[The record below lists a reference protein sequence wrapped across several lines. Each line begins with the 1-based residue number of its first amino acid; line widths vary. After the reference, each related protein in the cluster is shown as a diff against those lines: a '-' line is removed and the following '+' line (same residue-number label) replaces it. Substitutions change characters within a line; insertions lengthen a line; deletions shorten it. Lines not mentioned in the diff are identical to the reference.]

1 MHLKRITIVGFKSF
15 ADRVTLNFD
24 RGITGIVGPNG
35 SGKSNVID
43 AVRWV
48 MGEQNAKNL
57 RGEKATDIIFAGSD
71 RRKGLAMAE
80 VTLTFDNTDDTTG
93 FCPPEYRHEAEISL
107 TRRLYADNQ
116 REYLIN
122 KKACR
127 LKDIVG
133 FFASTGLGGRS
144 YSMIQQGQ
152 VDRILNAKPEDVREI
167 LEEAAGTLLYKHR
180 KGEAQKKLE
189 STQMNLSRV
198 TDILAEVERQR
209 GSLQDQVEKAQ
220 KWQEFTTELRDEE
233 LLLLAHNFAHFNEK
247 LLELEGQVASDQIKE
262 VEAMTSV
269 SSFEARHTE
278 LQQILDEAD
287 PGLAALNEQITV
299 LREHIARSEATIMS
313 ASAKVETGEKR
324 LITIASELGEDGENL
339 KMLESQVDGANAEL
353 AAADT
358 DAIRLREAIEQ
369 FNDDVEQASEA
380 AMVYK
385 SKLDEFDD
393 EIKNLSRMIDSNK
406 YRVEALSRD
415 KERALRN
422 KSEQNERL
430 QSMLADISSALE
442 TVAKAQEKVGAQQ
455 AGLDIEI
462 RDKHSREAAVAQRY
476 GQMKDANNRR
486 DLCREKYHETR
497 ARLTS
502 LEELVAGAT
511 DVSATLQDLRTKA
524 PQTNDVV
531 KGLLADFLAFNDRA
545 TELPKTLSG
554 AFERWT
560 ERVVVESVDA
570 LNELVRTAQKHSATA
585 MPVTV
590 LSLAKPI
597 DKEAAGTW
605 AENHGAEPLA
615 SFLKIDTKLNGI
627 ENLTDR
633 LYVLQTLAISKD
645 VLAEIP
651 DGLIVFTAQGVSFTS
666 EDEFIVGA
674 KGSSGLLSRKTEQEN
689 LAKQLKK
696 YEHELAACQ
705 AEIDDLEMKINQDR
719 QIVAEIDTK
728 LQAQNKDVLA
738 VMSELQ
744 SAQQVADHKQD
755 LVTAAQKT
763 VDELTTQ
770 EEAFVKEV
778 TELDLTRESLQVEM
792 KTIEND
798 MTALR
803 EEAETLE
810 ERREEVTRQYQQ
822 KRLDLAKSESRA
834 QALRDGYVH
843 TKAQLDLL
851 QNKLSRRYEE
861 QHVLTAEIE
870 QAKSNFAEAQKGI
883 ETFLM
888 QREEFEEQLAEKR
901 EQNAGV
907 HEELRVI
914 ESRLKDYRDAQTKI
928 QKSISDKS
936 VALERARMAHQ
947 GVTSQAMEKY
957 ALDISTHSFVFDENF
972 NIEKSARLVSGL
984 RTKIEN
990 IGPVNMMAMK
1000 EYTELTEREN
1010 FISGQKDEILAS
1022 MDLLITAIQEIEST
1036 SEEKFMATFK
1046 TINENF
1052 SQLFPILF
1060 PGGEGRLELSN
1071 PEDPLNGGVEI
1082 MVRLPG
1088 KKMQRMNLF
1097 SGGEKA
1103 LTAISLIFALLKTKP
1118 TPFCFLDEVDAPLD
1132 EANVGRYNRVLDA
1145 LSEQFQFVIIT
1156 HNRRTMEVLD
1166 TLYGITMQE
1175 PGVSSVVGV
1184 DMKKDLPPHL
1194 RKAFKEG
1201 GIGGTEKR
1209 QGAVA
1214 AKGAEAIEASSPEAE
1229 LQPEIA
1235 SDPLPEAASENS

>member
-71 RRKGLAMAE
+71 RRKALAMAE
-80 VTLTFDNTDDTTG
+80 VTLTFDNTDDSTG

-107 TRRLYADNQ
+107 SRRLYADGQ

-133 FFASTGLGGRS
+133 FFAMTGLGGRS

-180 KGEAQKKLE
+180 KAEAQKKLE
-189 STQMNLSRV
+189 STHMNLSRV
-198 TDILAEVERQR
+198 TDILTEVERQR
-209 GSLQDQVEKAQ
+209 ESLQDQVGKAQ
-220 KWQEFTTELRDEE
+220 KWQELTTELREEE

-247 LLELEGQVASDQIKE
+247 LLELEAQVAEDQTKE
-262 VEAMTSV
+262 VEALTSV
-269 SSFEARHTE
+269 STFEARHEE

-324 LITIASELGEDGENL
+324 LVTIASELGEDSDNL
-339 KMLESQVDGANAEL
+339 KVLEAQVDGANAEL
-353 AAADT
+353 AAAER
-358 DAIRLREAIEQ
+358 DAIHLREAIEQ

-380 AMVYK
+380 AQVYK
-385 SKLDEFDD
+385 TKLEEFDD
-393 EIKNLSRMIDSNK
+393 EIKNLARMIDSNK
-406 YRVEALSRD
+406 YRVESLNRD
-415 KERALRN
+415 KERALRS
-422 KSEQNERL
+422 KSEQLDRL
-430 QSMLADISSALE
+430 QSMQSEIAQAL
-442 TVAKAQEKVGAQQ
+442 TVVAGAQEKVAAQQ
-455 AGLDIEI
+455 SGLDVEI
-462 RDKHSREAAVAQRY
+462 REKHSREAAVAQRY
-476 GQMKDANNRR
+476 GQMKDANTRR
-486 DLCREKYHETR
+486 DTCRERYHEAK

-511 DVSATLQDLRTKA
+511 DVASALSELRQKA
-524 PQTNDVV
+524 PQTNDIV
-531 KGLLADFLAFNDRA
+531 KGLLADFLAFNERA
-545 TELPKTLSG
+545 AELPKTLSG

-560 ERVVVESVDA
+560 ERVVVEDVSQ
-570 LNELVRTAQKHSATA
+570 LNELVRLAQKHGGTA
-585 MPVTV
+585 MPVSV
-590 LSLAKPI
+590 MALSRPV
-597 DKEAAGTW
+597 DKSAADAW
-605 AENHGAEPLA
+605 AEAHGAEKLA
-615 SFLKIDTKLNGI
+615 TYLKVDGKLNGI
-627 ENLTDR
+627 ANLTDR

-645 VLAEIP
+645 VLEGIP

-674 KGSSGLLSRKTEQEN
+674 KGSSGLLSRKTEQQS
-689 LAKQLKK
+689 LGAQLKK
-696 YEHELAACQ
+696 FEHELAACQ
-705 AEIDDLEMKINQDR
+705 AEIDELELKINQDR
-719 QIVAEIDTK
+719 QIVAEIDAK

-744 SAQQVADHKQD
+744 TAQQVADHKQE
-755 LVTAAQKT
+755 LLNAAQKA
-763 VDELTTQ
+763 VDELNAQ
-770 EEAFVKEV
+770 EDAFTKEIAGL
-778 TELDLTRESLQVEM
+778 ESTRESLQVEM
-792 KTIEND
+792 NTIERD
-798 MTALR
+798 MEALR
-803 EEAETLE
+803 EEAAGLE
-810 ERREEVTRQYQQ
+810 DRREEVMRQHQQ
-822 KRLDLAKSESRA
+822 RRLDLAKSEARA
-834 QALRDGYVH
+834 QALKDGYVH

-870 QAKSNFAEAQKGI
+870 QAKINYAEAQKGI
-883 ETFLM
+883 ETFLV

-914 ESRLKDYRDAQTKI
+914 EGRLKECREAQARI
-928 QKSISDKS
+928 QKSMSDKS
-936 VALERARMAHQ
+936 VALERARMALQ
-947 GVTSQAMEKY
+947 GVTAQAMEKY
-957 ALDISTHSFVFDENF
+957 ALDIATYAFNFDEQF
-972 NIEKSARLVSGL
+972 NIEKSARHVSSL
-984 RTKIEN
+984 RSKIEA

-1010 FISGQKDEILAS
+1010 FIRGQQDEIVAS
-1022 MDLLITAIQEIEST
+1022 MDLLVTAIQEIEST
-1036 SEEKFMATFK
+1036 SEEKFLATFA
-1046 TINENF
+1046 TINANF
-1052 SQLFPILF
+1052 SDLFPILF

-1132 EANVGRYNRVLDA
+1132 EANVGRYNRVLEA
-1145 LSEQFQFVIIT
+1145 LSSQFQFIIIT

-1166 TLYGITMQE
+1166 NLYGVTMQE

-1194 RKAFKEG
+1194 QKAFKA
-1201 GIGGTEKR
+1201 TPPPSSADKR
-1209 QGAVA
+1209 QGAVSGSTA
-1214 AKGAEAIEASSPEAE
+1214 AD
-1229 LQPEIA
+1229 L
-1235 SDPLPEAASENS
+1235 